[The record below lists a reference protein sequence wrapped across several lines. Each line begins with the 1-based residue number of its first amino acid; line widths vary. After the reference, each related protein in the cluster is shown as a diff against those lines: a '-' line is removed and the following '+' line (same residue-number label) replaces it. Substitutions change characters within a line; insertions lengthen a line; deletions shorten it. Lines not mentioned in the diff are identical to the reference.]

1 MLPVI
6 RRLSHNL
13 PIAYKISPQFSLKMS
28 SSSTSNGDLNNTSS
42 MRHAEKV
49 AFDPSFAYQSLAIPA
64 SEDDPT
70 IRSTYRPFLLNDS
83 VTNTDWVSRLELATA
98 TEMAKKDFE
107 KTGERLR
114 VLVLYGSLRKRSYS
128 KLLAYEIA
136 RVMWRLGCDVRI
148 FNPEGLPV
156 KDEVQQDHV
165 KVQELRG
172 LSRWSDGHFWIS
184 PGMSFVIL

>member
-1 MLPVI
+1 
-6 RRLSHNL
+6 
-13 PIAYKISPQFSLKMS
+13 
-28 SSSTSNGDLNNTSS
+28 